1 MASQFSVR
9 TEIAVGPDK
18 QKDQHRRSATKPIVG
33 WREVVALPE
42 LGIGG
47 IPAKIDTGARTSSL
61 HAVNIDLF
69 DRDGE
74 EVARFDLDFGTT
86 GSGAKPLCHCE
97 AVRVAHRTITSSNGS
112 AEERLIVKT
121 LIAMGG
127 IEYRAEFSLADRSDM
142 VFPMLIGRT
151 ALRKRFLVNPGRS
164 FLVSD
169 RDDAKEEFL

>member
-1 MASQFSVR
+1 M
-9 TEIAVGPDK
+9 EK
-18 QKDQHRRSATKPIVG
+18 QVVG

-42 LGIGG
+42 LGIIG

-69 DRDGE
+69 NRDGE
-74 EVARFDLDFGTT
+74 EMARFDLDFGR
-86 GSGAKPLCHCE
+86 GQAYRHCE
-97 AVRVAHRTITSSNGS
+97 AVRVAHRTITSSNGT

-121 LIAMGG
+121 VLSMGWRDF
-127 IEYRAEFSLADRSDM
+127 RAEFSLADRSDM

-151 ALRKRFLVNPGRS
+151 ALKSRFLVNPGRS
-164 FLVSD
+164 YLISN

>member
-1 MASQFSVR
+1 M
-9 TEIAVGPDK
+9 EK
-18 QKDQHRRSATKPIVG
+18 QVVG

-42 LGIGG
+42 LGIIG

-74 EVARFDLDFGTT
+74 EMARFDLDFGR
-86 GSGAKPLCHCE
+86 GQAYRHCE
-97 AVRVAHRTITSSNGS
+97 AVRVAHRTITSSNGT

-121 LIAMGG
+121 VLSMGG
-127 IEYRAEFSLADRSDM
+127 HDFRAEFSLADRSDM

-151 ALRKRFLVNPGRS
+151 ALKSRFLVNPGRS
-164 FLVSD
+164 YLISN

>member
-1 MASQFSVR
+1 M
-9 TEIAVGPDK
+9 IAKKLSD
-18 QKDQHRRSATKPIVG
+18 RPIVG
-33 WREVVALPE
+33 WREVVNLPE
-42 LGIGG
+42 LGISG

-61 HAVNIDLF
+61 HAVNVDLF

-74 EVARFDLDFGTT
+74 EVARFDLDFGV
-86 GSGAKPLCHCE
+86 GKPVRHCE

-112 AEERLIVKT
+112 AQERLIVKT
-121 LIAMGG
+121 LLIMGG

-142 VFPMLIGRT
+142 VFPILIGRT

-169 RDDAKEEFL
+169 RDDAKDQFL

>member
-1 MASQFSVR
+1 M
-9 TEIAVGPDK
+9 EK
-18 QKDQHRRSATKPIVG
+18 QVVG

-42 LGIGG
+42 LGIIG

-69 DRDGE
+69 NRDGE
-74 EVARFDLDFGTT
+74 EMARFDLDFGR
-86 GSGAKPLCHCE
+86 GQAYRHCE
-97 AVRVAHRTITSSNGS
+97 AVRVAHRTITSSNGT

-121 LIAMGG
+121 VLSMGG
-127 IEYRAEFSLADRSDM
+127 RDFRAEFSLADRSDM

-151 ALRKRFLVNPGRS
+151 ALKSRFLVNPGRS
-164 FLVSD
+164 YLISN

>member
-1 MASQFSVR
+1 M
-9 TEIAVGPDK
+9 TENK
-18 QKDQHRRSATKPIVG
+18 QAKQRQRLPKKQIVG

-42 LGIGG
+42 LGVTG

-74 EVARFDLDFGTT
+74 EVARFDLDFG
-86 GSGAKPLCHCE
+86 GGRPYRHCE
-97 AVRVAHRTITSSNGS
+97 AIRVAHRFITSSNGE

-121 LIAMGG
+121 VLSMGG
-127 IEYRAEFSLADRSDM
+127 EEFRAEFSLADRSDM

-164 FLVSD
+164 FLVSN

>member
-1 MASQFSVR
+1 MSDQQA
-9 TEIAVGPDK
+9 
-18 QKDQHRRSATKPIVG
+18 DQHRKSAARPIVG

-42 LGIGG
+42 LGIAG

-61 HAVNIDLF
+61 HAVNVDLF
-69 DRDGE
+69 DRDGG
-74 EVARFDLDFGTT
+74 EVARFDLDFG
-86 GSGAKPLCHCE
+86 GGRPFRHCE

-121 LIAMGG
+121 MLAMGG
-127 IEYRAEFSLADRSDM
+127 VEHRVEFSLADRSDM

-164 FLVSD
+164 FLVSN
-169 RDDAKEEFL
+169 RDDAKDQFL

>member
-1 MASQFSVR
+1 M
-9 TEIAVGPDK
+9 TDK
-18 QKDQHRRSATKPIVG
+18 QTDQHRKSSNRPIVG

-42 LGIGG
+42 LGIAG

-86 GSGAKPLCHCE
+86 GLGAKPFRHCE

-121 LIAMGG
+121 MLAMGG
-127 IEYRAEFSLADRSDM
+127 VEIRVEFSLADRSDM

-164 FLVSD
+164 FLVSN
-169 RDDAKEEFL
+169 RDDAKEQFI

>member
-1 MASQFSVR
+1 M
-9 TEIAVGPDK
+9 EK
-18 QKDQHRRSATKPIVG
+18 QIVG

-42 LGIGG
+42 LGIIG

-69 DRDGE
+69 NRDGE
-74 EVARFDLDFGTT
+74 EMARFDLDFGR
-86 GSGAKPLCHCE
+86 GQAYRHCE
-97 AVRVAHRTITSSNGS
+97 AVRVAHRTITSSNGT

-121 LIAMGG
+121 VLSMGG
-127 IEYRAEFSLADRSDM
+127 RDFRAEFSLADRSDM

-151 ALRKRFLVNPGRS
+151 ALKSRFLVNPGRS
-164 FLVSD
+164 YLISN

>member
-1 MASQFSVR
+1 MAELCQIRHVEK
-9 TEIAVGPDK
+9 TQNKMQP
-18 QKDQHRRSATKPIVG
+18 VG

-42 LGIGG
+42 LGIIG

-74 EVARFDLDFGTT
+74 EVARFDLDFG
-86 GSGAKPLCHCE
+86 GGRPYRRCE
-97 AVRVAHRTITSSNGS
+97 AIRVAHRTITSSNG
-112 AEERLIVKT
+112 ATEERLIVKT
-121 LIAMGG
+121 VLSMGG
-127 IEYRAEFSLADRSDM
+127 EDFRAEFSLADRSDM

-164 FLVSD
+164 YLISN
-169 RDDAKEEFL
+169 REDAKEEFL